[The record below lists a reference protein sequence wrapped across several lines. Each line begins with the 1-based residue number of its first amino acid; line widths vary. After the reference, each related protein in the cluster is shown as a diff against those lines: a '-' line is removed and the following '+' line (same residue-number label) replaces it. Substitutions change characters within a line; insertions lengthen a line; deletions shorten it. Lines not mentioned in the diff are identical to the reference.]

1 MVLLVSSC
9 IILCIDHAIIIHI
22 LRYFKQTSGQGCNM
36 KLKEIPKSL
45 GIVMLIRQD
54 PPLTNALLQDI
65 VFILEKIYFLKKQE
79 TECTFLIHC
88 LR

>member
-1 MVLLVSSC
+1 
-9 IILCIDHAIIIHI
+9 
-22 LRYFKQTSGQGCNM
+22 M